1 MSKSGS
7 SSARARA
14 WVFILYPESAPADW
28 QDALEQLCVPCAVSP
43 LHDKDVNPT
52 GETKKAHYHVL
63 LTFAGMKSEQQV
75 QRMIEPLNCTRPMI
89 CNSTRGT
96 VRYFLHLDNPEKV
109 QYKREDIQCFG
120 GFDLGAA
127 LDMSVSE
134 MDGVIDQ
141 LIDFIEDNN
150 VYEFCDLVRLVR
162 LSGNTAWREVIT
174 RKCTVFFSSYLRS
187 RTYKYI
193 RLKENAGDV

>member
-1 MSKSGS
+1 MPKGGS

-14 WVFILYPESAPADW
+14 WVFILYPESAPEDW
-28 QDALEQLCVPCAVSP
+28 QEYIEQLCVPCAVSP
-43 LHDKDVNPT
+43 LHDKDINPT
-52 GETKKAHYHVL
+52 GEPKKPHYHVL

-75 QRMIEPLNCTRPMI
+75 ARMIEPLNCTRPMI
-89 CNSTRGT
+89 CNSTRGSI
-96 VRYFLHLDNPEKV
+96 RYFMHLDNPEKA

-127 LDMSVSE
+127 LEMSISE
-134 MDGVIDQ
+134 MDHVIDD

-150 VYEFCDLVRLVR
+150 IYEFCDFVRLVK
-162 LSGNTAWREVIT
+162 LSGNKAWREVIT

-193 RLKENAGDV
+193 RYKENDGVD